1 MQAAT
6 WQRIDAAVTLLHAFV
21 IRRKVRAA
29 RREGLPI
36 TLGWLLGRKP
46 QPRLLAAPIAEGT
59 LLGDIT

>member
-6 WQRIDAAVTLLHAFV
+6 WHRIDGFVTLLHAFV
-21 IRRKVRAA
+21 IRRKLRAA

-46 QPRLLAAPIAEGT
+46 HLLAAPSM
-59 LLGDIT
+59 LLRRGV

>member
-6 WQRIDAAVTLLHAFV
+6 WQRLDAAVTLLHAFV

-36 TLGWLLGRKP
+36 TLGWLLGRR
-46 QPRLLAAPIAEGT
+46 PRLLAAPIAEGT
-59 LLGDIT
+59 LLGDITCR